1 MEKRKIPQ
9 KLLDAHQASSQNKE
23 LVKKSKM
30 CGCFFCGSVFPAAEV
45 EIWAVG
51 QKDKTA
57 ICPYCFVDAVI
68 PDAAGFE
75 LDKAFLTKMHQY
87 WFGV

>member
-1 MEKRKIPQ
+1 M
-9 KLLDAHQASSQNKE
+9 
-23 LVKKSKM
+23 
-30 CGCFFCGSVFPAAEV
+30 
-45 EIWAVG
+45 WAVG

-68 PDAAGFE
+68 PDAAGFN
-75 LDKAFLTKMHQY
+75 LDKAFLTEMHQY